1 MARPLYT
8 NAIGM
13 VETTGLVGAVEALD
27 AMTKAAETAFAW
39 RESCGGGIFTVIVR
53 GSVGAVNAATE
64 AGARAAREVGEL
76 SCVHRIPK
84 PDAQLDLLL
93 PRDGGSHSR
102 RPLPATWALE
112 SED

>member
-27 AMTKAAETAFAW
+27 AMTKAAETGFAW
-39 RESCGGGIFTVIVR
+39 RESSGGGSFTVIVR

-64 AGARAAREVGEL
+64 AGARAARAVGEL
-76 SCVHRIPK
+76 ACVHRIPK
-84 PDAQLDLLL
+84 PDAQLDALL
-93 PRDGGSHSR
+93 PPGGSHSR
-102 RPLPATWALE
+102 RPLPGVVALG
-112 SED
+112 SEG